1 MVLQAKKAG
10 VLNDEPRG
18 AIVRTAFAAAALVCS
33 YIVAWPASAHLSI
46 DKLWVEFEEGDR
58 ERNDLIIRNDSED
71 RYYVSIAV
79 SEVLQPGTENETRV
93 TEADPERL
101 GLLVTPNKLVLEPG
115 AIRSIRLVS
124 LNSGLTSDRVYRVLI
139 SPQVGAIKTAS
150 GVDEAR
156 GIAIKMLAAYDVL
169 VVDRPTQRSSDIIA
183 ERDAG
188 ALTLRN
194 QGNTNVLLAGGSVC
208 PASVGNAPDEGRCRA
223 IAARRLYAG
232 NLTTVELGAATDKVF
247 ITTKSGPSA
256 AEVEQVF

>member
-1 MVLQAKKAG
+1 MVLQAKKTG

-93 TEADPERL
+93 TEVDPERL

-139 SPQVGAIKTAS
+139 SPQVGAIKAAS

>member
-1 MVLQAKKAG
+1 MVLQAKKTG

-139 SPQVGAIKTAS
+139 SPQVGAIKTAG

-169 VVDRPTQRSSDIIA
+169 VVDRPTQRSSDIVA
-183 ERDAG
+183 ERDVG

-232 NLTTVELGAATDKVF
+232 NFTTVELGAATDKVF